1 MFEHL
6 EMAPADAILGL
17 TDAFK
22 RDQNPEKINLGV
34 GVYKDTTGKTPVLK
48 AVHLAEERILDRENT
63 KSYLPIVGDLEY
75 GRLTRELLFGAGSAI
90 EEKKCAYTAHT
101 PGGTGGLRVA
111 ADFLKRCFGQAV
123 VWMSDPTWANHPAIF
138 DAAGLDVKTYPYYD
152 AEDKSVAF
160 DAMLETLKEARRG
173 DVVLLH
179 ACCHNPSGVDFSI
192 EQWKALSLLLK
203 EQGLLPLVDFAYQGF
218 GDGLEEDARGLR
230 ILADTVDELLV
241 CSSYSKNFGLYRD
254 RCGAVTIVGKSEDA
268 SARAMSHIKK
278 VIRANYSNP
287 PALGGMIVKEVL
299 SDAALREMWE
309 QEVADMRERINGMR
323 GLFVKSLKEAGVKQD
338 FSFIKQQRGMFSFS
352 GLTREQV
359 ADLRLKYSIYIVSSG
374 RINVAGMT
382 EANMNVL
389 CDAIAEV
396 LK

>member
-1 MFEHL
+1 
-6 EMAPADAILGL
+6 
-17 TDAFK
+17 
-22 RDQNPEKINLGV
+22 
-34 GVYKDTTGKTPVLK
+34 
-48 AVHLAEERILDRENT
+48 
-63 KSYLPIVGDLEY
+63 
-75 GRLTRELLFGAGSAI
+75 
-90 EEKKCAYTAHT
+90 
-101 PGGTGGLRVA
+101 
-111 ADFLKRCFGQAV
+111 
-123 VWMSDPTWANHPAIF
+123 
-138 DAAGLDVKTYPYYD
+138 
-152 AEDKSVAF
+152 
-160 DAMLETLKEARRG
+160 
-173 DVVLLH
+173 
-179 ACCHNPSGVDFSI
+179 HNPSGVDFSI